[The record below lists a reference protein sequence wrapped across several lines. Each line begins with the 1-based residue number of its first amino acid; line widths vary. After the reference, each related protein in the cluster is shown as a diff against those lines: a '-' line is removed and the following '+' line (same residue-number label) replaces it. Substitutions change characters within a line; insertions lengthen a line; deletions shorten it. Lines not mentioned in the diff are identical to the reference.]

1 MKTKNKSIIY
11 ILKTLIQIFI
21 ITVVGFSLMILISP
35 NSKALQVFLF
45 FYSIYFIIIVL
56 IAIYINYT
64 INIYKEI
71 RKK

>member
-64 INIYKEI
+64 IGIYKEI